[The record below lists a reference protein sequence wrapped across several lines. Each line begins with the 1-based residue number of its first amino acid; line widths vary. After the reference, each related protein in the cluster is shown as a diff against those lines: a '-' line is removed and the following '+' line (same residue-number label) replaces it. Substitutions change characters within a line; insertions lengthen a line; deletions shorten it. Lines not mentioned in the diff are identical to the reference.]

1 MDLRVERIAYPKTNS
16 FSKLV
21 NDYVSQ
27 AAALS
32 PFYKFAPNLGGIK
45 AAIEQRKIHQPNRE
59 VLVEVLKEQYAGYAL
74 TTSQLDNLGALASE
88 NTFTITTAHQPNI
101 FTGPLYFIYKILHA
115 IKLAAHLKQEL
126 SQYDFVPVYYMGS
139 EDADLEE
146 LGHFFVDGDKLA
158 WDTNQVGAVG
168 RMKTKGL
175 DKIIQRL
182 EGQFSH
188 LPFGKEMASI
198 CKKAY
203 LEHANIQEATL
214 YLVNE
219 LFKQFGL
226 LVIIPD
232 NAKLKRLFV
241 PVVQKELQEGF
252 SQPLVLET
260 AAAFSQHYKV
270 QTEGRPINLFYLD
283 ENGRRERIE
292 KNGDHYEVSALNL
305 AFSKQEI
312 LQLASDR
319 PELFSANVIL
329 RGVFQETILPNIVF
343 IGGGGELAYWME
355 LKSVFE
361 ASRVPYPV
369 LVLRNSFALLNER
382 QQHWMQKA
390 GLTTEEMFLSELT
403 LLNEQVARKH
413 GAPIHLQNFES
424 AFFLQF
430 EQLQKMAAGIDATLQ
445 PHVAA
450 IHTQVIR
457 KLKGL
462 EKKMQREARRQLDEE
477 GAAIGKLKQTLF
489 PNGGLQ
495 ERQENFL
502 PFFAEYGYD
511 LIKAILEA
519 SPSLEATFTVVEL
532 PLR

>member
-1 MDLRVERIAYPKTNS
+1 MDLRVERIAYPNTNS

-21 NDYVSQ
+21 NDYVSG
-27 AAALS
+27 AATLS
-32 PFYKFAPNLGGIK
+32 PFYKFAPTLEGMEASIG
-45 AAIEQRKIHQPNRE
+45 QRKNHQPNR
-59 VLVEVLKEQYAGYAL
+59 VGLVEALKEQYNGYAL
-74 TTSQLDNLGALASE
+74 TPSQMANLDALVNE

-115 IKLAAHLKQEL
+115 IKLAALLKQEL
-126 SQYDFVPVYYMGS
+126 PQYDFVPVYYMGS
-139 EDADLEE
+139 EDADLDE
-146 LGHFFVDGDKLA
+146 LGHFYVEGDKIA

-168 RMKTKGL
+168 RMQTKGL
-175 DKIIQRL
+175 EKIIQRL

-188 LPFGKEMASI
+188 LPFGIEMVTI
-198 CKKAY
+198 CKAAY
-203 LEHANIQEATL
+203 LQHSNIQDATL

-241 PVVQKELQEGF
+241 PVVHKELVEGF

-292 KNGDHYEVSALNL
+292 KNGDHYEVNALNL
-305 AFSKQEI
+305 TFSQQEI

-329 RGVFQETILPNIVF
+329 RGVFQETILPNIAF

-355 LKSVFE
+355 LKTVFE
-361 ASRVPYPV
+361 ACQVPYPV

-382 QQHWMQKA
+382 QQQWKKKA
-390 GLTTEEMFLSELT
+390 ALTTEAMFLDELT
-403 LLNEQVARKH
+403 LLNEQVAKKN
-413 GAPIHLQNFES
+413 GAPIHLQPFES
-424 AFFLQF
+424 NFFLQF
-430 EQLQKMAAGIDATLQ
+430 EQLQQMAAGIDATLH

-450 IHTQVIR
+450 IHTQVIK
-457 KLKGL
+457 KLRGL
-462 EKKMQREARRQLDEE
+462 EKKMQRAARRQLDEE
-477 GAAIGKLKQTLF
+477 GTAITRLKQSLF
-489 PNGGLQ
+489 PKGGLQ
-495 ERQENFL
+495 ERQENCL
-502 PFFAEYGYD
+502 PLLAAYGRE
-511 LIKAILEA
+511 LIAALLEA
-519 SPSLEATFTVVEL
+519 SPALEPVFTVAEM
-532 PLR
+532 P

>member
-1 MDLRVERIAYPKTNS
+1 MDLRVERIAYPNTNS
-16 FSKLV
+16 FSRLV
-21 NDYVSQ
+21 NDYVSG
-27 AAALS
+27 AATLS
-32 PFYKFAPNLGGIK
+32 PFFKFSPTMEGFK
-45 AAIEQRKIHQPNRE
+45 ASIEQRKNHQPNRE
-59 VLVEVLKEQYAGYAL
+59 VLIEALKEQYAGYSL
-74 TTSQLDNLGALASE
+74 TPAQTANLDALANKS
-88 NTFTITTAHQPNI
+88 TFTITTAHQPNI

-126 SQYDFVPVYYMGS
+126 PQYNFFPIYYMGS
-139 EDADLEE
+139 EDADLDE
-146 LGHFFVDGDKLA
+146 LGHFYVEGEKISWNTDQA
-158 WDTNQVGAVG
+158 GAVG
-168 RMKTKGL
+168 RMNTKGL
-175 DKIIQRL
+175 EKIINRL

-188 LPFGKEMASI
+188 LAFGKEMVAI

-203 LEHANIQEATL
+203 LQHSNIQDATL

-241 PVVQKELQEGF
+241 PVVQKELVEGF

-292 KNGDHYEVSALNL
+292 KIGDRYEVTALNL
-305 AFSKQEI
+305 SFSQQEI

-329 RGVFQETILPNIVF
+329 RGVFQETILPNIAF

-355 LKSVFE
+355 LKTVFE
-361 ASRVPYPV
+361 ACDVPYPV
-369 LVLRNSFALLNER
+369 LVLRNSFALLNQR
-382 QQHWMQKA
+382 QQQWKQKA
-390 GLTTEEMFLSELT
+390 GLTVEEMFQDEIA
-403 LLNEQVARKH
+403 LLNAQVARKH

-424 AFFLQF
+424 TFFLQF
-430 EQLQKMAAGIDATLQ
+430 EQLQKMAADIDATLQ

-450 IHTQVIR
+450 IHTQVIK

-462 EKKMQREARRQLDEE
+462 EKKMQRAARRQLDEE
-477 GAAIGKLKQTLF
+477 GNAISRIKETLF
-489 PNGGLQ
+489 PKGGLQ

-502 PFFAEYGYD
+502 PLFAVYGHE
-511 LIKAILEA
+511 LIAALLEE
-519 SPSLEATFTVVEL
+519 SPSFEPLFTIAEL
-532 PLR
+532 P